1 MSRQLSLFFKC
12 YINQILKNGEPDIFG
27 KETGRN
33 VTIVY
38 SGGDD
43 VFLVGAWND
52 VIAAFMDLREAL
64 ERFTQ
69 GTLHISGGIG
79 IYHEKYPLNVMAKE
93 VEELETAAKE
103 VDGKNAITVF
113 DDTQTYCWNEFLQN
127 VTDEKIRVLDNYFK
141 QTDEHGMAFLYHLME
156 LLRRNSEKI
165 NFARYVYLLSRME
178 PDENKTLQ
186 RKAYREFSKKM
197 YEWSKKPKDRRE
209 LITAIYLYVY
219 LHRKEKEEEE

>member
-1 MSRQLSLFFKC
+1 M
-12 YINQILKNGEPDIFG
+12 
-27 KETGRN
+27 
-33 VTIVY
+33 
-38 SGGDD
+38 
-43 VFLVGAWND
+43 
-52 VIAAFMDLREAL
+52 
-64 ERFTQ
+64 
-69 GTLHISGGIG
+69 
-79 IYHEKYPLNVMAKE
+79 
-93 VEELETAAKE
+93 
-103 VDGKNAITVF
+103 GKNAITVF